1 MLMNQGLDV
10 PSANER
16 SCLSR
21 VLVVEEHPDQ
31 LDMLTALLVEEGFA
45 VLGCS
50 TAAEAQARIGE
61 GGFSVAVVDV
71 RLPDPDGKLLLE
83 RLREMDPGVRLIIH
97 AGPDT
102 LESARK
108 AFEREAFAC
117 VEKESG
123 PGELLRHVHRAF
135 RTRMDRLA
143 ENLEA
148 KVADRTASLR
158 EREDRYRLL
167 VETAASII
175 VCLSPTLRILEW
187 NREAERVS
195 GFSRDEVLGQN
206 YLDLFVAPSRRDLLS
221 AEFRRALSGESVR
234 GLEGV
239 FQTRDGEERI
249 LLWNMSRLGSPG
261 EGLPGVI
268 AVGQDITERKRAEE
282 ALASRNAELLTCHKL
297 SVVSLR
303 AGSLDAAFQE
313 IVSEI
318 QSATGF
324 AVVTIEIYDE
334 ARQVMVFRRTK
345 GIPSSLGD
353 LPLEVPVDESLS
365 GVVARTGKLLIEPR
379 VHERSEYAS
388 SVLCR
393 LGLQTFVCA
402 PLLAGGRILGTLSLG
417 HPDEMLLNDRFPQWI
432 TSLANHIASLIEVKW
447 SEEAL
452 RSSEERFRQ
461 LTEAIQDV
469 FWLSDG
475 EERGV
480 LFVSS
485 AYEKIWGEPPS
496 TFHGRV
502 ATWPE
507 RVHPEDIER
516 VRTAFERG
524 RLSGKISEE
533 YRIVRPDG
541 AVRWIHDRGFP
552 IQNEQGEAYRMAGI
566 AKDITERKR
575 SQETLRLHEALLR
588 AMADSSPLGY
598 LVVDGRTDEI
608 RSFNRCFRDIAGLT
622 GLEAGNLRLGMKGSD
637 LVPFCSPFEKECPG
651 PGGLSMGVE
660 GESRRPAAL
669 EDELRL
675 PQGRTLRRIA
685 SDVRGNSGRSLG
697 RLFIF
702 EDITERKLAEEALSR
717 LAQEVPRQTGETFFQ
732 LLVEHVAKAIEA
744 DHAFVGETC
753 DGGRSVCT
761 VAVWSRGACVK
772 NYEYAL
778 AGTPCANVVGKS
790 FVHYPEKVRDL
801 FPAHAI
807 LQDLRAES
815 YLALPLFDAANKPLG
830 LLGVVANRP
839 FKNLIQARAMLQ
851 ISAARAA
858 GEIERLRAEDALRE
872 RERELRDALEE
883 RERISQDLH
892 DGILQSLYA
901 VGLGLEASKAY
912 FCEETGEPTKNLNQA
927 IHQLN
932 MVMREVRKFI
942 ADLEPVPP
950 ETCDIVAALESLKD
964 FVRPAELRVNIDPQ
978 AVVSLSG
985 EQGNHVLNI
994 AREAVSNTLR
1004 HALAT
1009 TAVITMRAK
1018 EACVRLEVRD
1028 NGVGFDP
1035 ERASPKG
1042 RGLRNMKA
1050 RALRLGWP
1058 LGIVSGPGRG
1068 TTVVLEIPK
1077 EWSHGQE

>member
-1 MLMNQGLDV
+1 
-10 PSANER
+10 
-16 SCLSR
+16 
-21 VLVVEEHPDQ
+21 
-31 LDMLTALLVEEGFA
+31 MLTALLVEEGFA

-61 GGFSVAVVDV
+61 GGFAVAVVDI
-71 RLPDPDGKLLLE
+71 RLPYPGGKLLLE
-83 RLREMDPGVRLIIH
+83 RLREMDPRVGLIIH
-97 AGPDT
+97 TGLDT
-102 LESARK
+102 PESARK
-108 AFEREAFAC
+108 AIEREAFAC
-117 VEKESG
+117 VERESG

-135 RTRMDRLA
+135 RTHMDHYA

-148 KVADRTASLR
+148 EVADRTAAPR

-167 VETAASII
+167 VETAASLI

-195 GFSRDEVLGQN
+195 GLSRDEVLGKN
-206 YLDLFVAPSRRDLLS
+206 YLDLFVAPSGRDVLA
-221 AEFRRALSGESVR
+221 AEFRRALSGERVQ
-234 GLEGV
+234 GLEAALR
-239 FQTRDGEERI
+239 TRDGEERV
-249 LLWNMSRLGSPG
+249 LLWSLSRLGTPG

-303 AGSLDAAFQE
+303 AGSLAAAFQE

-324 AVVTIEIYDE
+324 AVVTIESYDE
-334 ARQVMVFRRTK
+334 ARQMMVFRRTK
-345 GIPSSLGD
+345 GIPSTFGD
-353 LPLEVPVDESLS
+353 LPLEVPVDETLS
-365 GVVARTGKLLIEPR
+365 GVVARTGQLLIEPR
-379 VHERSEYAS
+379 AHERREYAS

-393 LGLQTFVCA
+393 LGLRTFVCA
-402 PLLAGGRILGTLSLG
+402 PLIAGGRILGTLTLG
-417 HPDEMLLNDRFPQWI
+417 HPDEMRLNDRFPQWI
-432 TSLANHIASLIEVKW
+432 TSLANHISSLIEVKGA
-447 SEEAL
+447 EDAL

-485 AYEKIWGEPPS
+485 AYEKIWGDPPS
-496 TFHGRV
+496 VFHGRS
-502 ATWPE
+502 AGWPE

-516 VRTAFERG
+516 VRSAFESG
-524 RLSGKISEE
+524 RITGTISEE

-552 IQNEQGEAYRMAGI
+552 IQNERGEAYRMAGI

-575 SQETLRLHEALLR
+575 AQETLRLQEALLR

-598 LVVDGRTDEI
+598 VVVDGRTDEI
-608 RSFNRCFRDIAGLT
+608 RSYNCCFCDIAGLR
-622 GLEAGNLRLGMKGSD
+622 GLEDSRLSWGMKASD
-637 LVPFCSPFEKECPG
+637 LVPFCSPFEKECAG
-651 PGGLSMGVE
+651 PGGLTMGVE
-660 GESRRPAAL
+660 GEARRPAVL
-669 EDELRL
+669 EDEVSL

-685 SDVRGNSGRSLG
+685 SDVRGNQGRILG

-717 LAQEVPRQTGETFFQ
+717 LAQEVPRRTGEAFFQ
-732 LLVEHVAKAIEA
+732 LLVEQVGKALEA
-744 DHAFVGETC
+744 DHAFVGETW
-753 DGGRSVCT
+753 DAGRSVRT

-772 NYEYAL
+772 NYEYSI

-801 FPAHAI
+801 FPEHEI
-807 LQDLRAES
+807 LEDLRAES
-815 YLALPLFDAANKPLG
+815 YLALPLFDASNKPLG
-830 LLGVVANRP
+830 LLGVIASRP
-839 FKNLIQARAMLQ
+839 FKNLMQARAMLQ
-851 ISAARAA
+851 ISAVRAA
-858 GEIERLRAEDALRE
+858 GEIERLRAEEALRE

-883 RERISQDLH
+883 KERISQDLH

-901 VGLGLEASKAY
+901 VGLGLEASKSY
-912 FCEETGEPTKNLNQA
+912 FREETGEPTKNLNQA

-942 ADLEPVPP
+942 ADLEPDPL
-950 ETCDIVAALESLKD
+950 ETCDIVAALEGLKD
-964 FVRPAELRVNIDPQ
+964 VVRPAELRVNIDPQ

-985 EQGNHVLNI
+985 EQGKHVLNI

-1004 HALAT
+1004 HARAT
-1009 TAVITMRAK
+1009 LAVITMRAK

-1035 ERASPKG
+1035 ERVSPKG
-1042 RGLRNMKA
+1042 RGLRNMKS

-1077 EWSHGQE
+1077 EWSHVQE